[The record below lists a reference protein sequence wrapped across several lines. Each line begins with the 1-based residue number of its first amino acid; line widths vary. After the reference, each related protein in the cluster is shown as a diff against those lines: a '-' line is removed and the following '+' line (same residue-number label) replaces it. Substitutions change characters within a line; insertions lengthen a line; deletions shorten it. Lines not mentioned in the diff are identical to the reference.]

1 MMQTKP
7 IILVTGATGGQGGST
22 VKALLSQNKF
32 ALRALTRDP
41 DSPKSTALRQAGV
54 EVVRGDMEDVESLK
68 KAMKGVYGVF
78 GVTSFWEHG
87 DKEFRQGKNLVEAVS
102 QSGIGHFVFS
112 ALDNYSQLSQGRIAV
127 PHYDMKAALKTFTK
141 KLGLKAS
148 FVHLSFYYENFLTWF
163 LPQRRAD
170 GNFYFGFPQGEVKL
184 ASVSV
189 ADTGPVVAKIF
200 DHPDE
205 YIGRSVY
212 LVGSDISGRDYAAVL
227 SRVLGLNIFYNH
239 VPREEFAT
247 YGFDGAAELGAMFE
261 VQRLHVPERQLGL
274 IESYGLNP
282 AMQPFD
288 QWVEKNKDQ
297 FLAAL
302 QAQVPQA
309 V

>member
-1 MMQTKP
+1 MQTKP

-22 VKALLSQNKF
+22 VNALLSQNKF
-32 ALRALTRDP
+32 AVRALTRDP
-41 DSPKSTALRQAGV
+41 DSPKAKALREAGV
-54 EVVRGDMEDVESLK
+54 EVVRGDMEDIESLK
-68 KAMKGVYGVF
+68 IAMKGVYGVF
-78 GVTSFWEHG
+78 GVTSFWEHW

-127 PHYDMKAALKTFTK
+127 PHYDMKAALKAYSK

-148 FVHLSFYYENFLTWF
+148 FIHLSFYYENFLTWF
-163 LPQRRAD
+163 LPQRRED

-189 ADTGPVVAKIF
+189 EDTGPVVAKIF
-200 DHPDE
+200 DHPAE

-212 LVGSDISGRDYAAVL
+212 LVGADSNGEEYAATL
-227 SRVLGLNIFYNH
+227 SSVLGMNIYYNH
-239 VPREEFAT
+239 VPREEFAK
-247 YGFDGAAELGAMFE
+247 YGFDGADELAAMFE
-261 VQRLHVPERQLGL
+261 VQRLFVPERQLGL

-282 AMQPFD
+282 AMQSFE
-288 QWVEKNKDQ
+288 QWVGKNKEK
-297 FLAAL
+297 FLDAL
-302 QAQVPQA
+302 AKQLPQA

>member
-1 MMQTKP
+1 MQTKP

-22 VKALLSQNKF
+22 VNALLSQNKF
-32 ALRALTRDP
+32 AVRALTRDP
-41 DSPKSTALRQAGV
+41 DSPKAKALREAGV
-54 EVVRGDMEDVESLK
+54 EVVRGDMEDIESLK
-68 KAMKGVYGVF
+68 IAMKGVYGVF
-78 GVTSFWEHG
+78 GVTSFWEHW

-127 PHYDMKAALKTFTK
+127 PHYDMKAALKAYSK

-148 FVHLSFYYENFLTWF
+148 FIHLSFYYENFLTWF
-163 LPQRRAD
+163 LPQRRED

-189 ADTGPVVAKIF
+189 EDTGPVVAKIF
-200 DHPDE
+200 DHPTE

-212 LVGSDISGRDYAAVL
+212 LVGADSNGEEYAATL
-227 SRVLGLNIFYNH
+227 SSVLGMNIYYNH
-239 VPREEFAT
+239 VPREEFAK
-247 YGFDGAAELGAMFE
+247 YGFDGADELAAMFE
-261 VQRLHVPERQLGL
+261 VQRLFVPERQLGL

-282 AMQPFD
+282 AMQSFE
-288 QWVEKNKDQ
+288 QWVGKNKEK
-297 FLAAL
+297 FLDAL
-302 QAQVPQA
+302 AKQLPQA